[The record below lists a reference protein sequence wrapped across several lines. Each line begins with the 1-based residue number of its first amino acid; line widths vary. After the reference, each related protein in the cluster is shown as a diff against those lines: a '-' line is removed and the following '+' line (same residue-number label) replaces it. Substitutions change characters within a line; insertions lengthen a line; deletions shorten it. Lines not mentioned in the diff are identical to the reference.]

1 METGRVRG
9 DRTCAV
15 RARAMAATARLV
27 LVGLCCDVGAAVRQ
41 RWRENLRVC
50 GGGGSLHM
58 HKLTQLLPDTHAV
71 AIVTDE
77 GVRRGGEHSADKN
90 TEFVRRCRTCL
101 GHLAL
106 VVPHTTTIWTH
117 HSPPPPHPPLNPAD
131 PHHWGPGEHGTFTIV
146 LVNSRFHKTVLL
158 LKYRFICKNV
168 IRN

>member
-15 RARAMAATARLV
+15 RAGAMAATARLV
-27 LVGLCCDVGAAVRQ
+27 PVGLCCDVGAAVRQ
-41 RWRENLRVC
+41 RWRKNLRV
-50 GGGGSLHM
+50 GGWGSLHM
-58 HKLTQLLPDTHAV
+58 HKLTQFSPDTHAV

-101 GHLAL
+101 GHLPL

-117 HSPPPPHPPLNPAD
+117 PPPPAPSIKSCWSTPLGSRRTWNL
-131 PHHWGPGEHGTFTIV
+131 HHCVGKQQI
-146 LVNSRFHKTVLL
+146 S
-158 LKYRFICKNV
+158 
-168 IRN
+168 